1 MGQHAVGGIMPTLI
15 SPIVRLAVE
24 IGSLYLKR
32 NPLVAKQ
39 VGVRFGLLLW
49 NMVGPVDN
57 LTPFYVVAGTLR
69 FPVGYT

>member
-39 VGVRFGLLLW
+39 VVVCFDLLLW
-49 NMVGPVDN
+49 NVVGPV
-57 LTPFYVVAGTLR
+57 TTSHPSR
-69 FPVGYT
+69 